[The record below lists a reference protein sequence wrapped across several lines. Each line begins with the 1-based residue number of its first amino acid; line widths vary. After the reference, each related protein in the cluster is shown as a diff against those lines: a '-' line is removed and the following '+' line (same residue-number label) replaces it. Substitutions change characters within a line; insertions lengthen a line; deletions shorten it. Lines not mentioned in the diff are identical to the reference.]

1 MSDWGSRAWQ
11 MVKETRFV
19 AHNPEELW
27 AMVEPADGATATEL
41 GELLTQ
47 AAKTIK
53 EIGGDLRTHSM
64 AVEWDGEG
72 GEAFRTWCNQAAL
85 ATLGLGDYSESA
97 GKWLGHAADTL
108 HEVKPQLE
116 ILRTQSAT
124 ARSVLDAHAAKA
136 TDVGNHDGGP
146 SATEVKT
153 AKTRYTNDSADAA
166 GLMIKLAQ
174 SYTASTEQIDALET
188 PEFPKLPE
196 RFVPEARGETAVSV
210 PTGQKS
216 VTPVETSGRRTAVD
230 SGMSGTSS
238 APQVSAPHHSA
249 SVAHVPDTAPRGH
262 THPTNTTIPTN
273 TAIDSVGTLPST
285 PSVPAA
291 GAAPLPGV
299 SGPDGRTS
307 SPTGV
312 LPPAFGGTAT
322 LAPGTGA
329 GGGRPAYGARSSLR
343 TPSEPG
349 ASGSSR
355 VPGRGLPT
363 SSVPGMSGA
372 GTATPRMSGRGLPG
386 PASARGNN
394 GITGGRPISPAG
406 RSTGAIPRGTVVGGT
421 PNEQQPPMG
430 RGGVAGGT
438 SEGAT
443 PAPRSGERVPGREGA
458 ARGGPRSP
466 AQSGGIIGGQPK
478 QAPQRRRALFTSGG
492 EGLVR
497 GANAHADGTL
507 PQGGGTTRGGSA
519 APLGRAGRSPRGE
532 RTRDRS
538 EDHADDGS
546 NRHQGD
552 QRVIPPTTD

>member
-124 ARSVLDAHAAKA
+124 ARSVLNAHAAKA

-146 SATEVKT
+146 TATEVKT

-174 SYTASTEQIDALET
+174 SYTASTEQIDALEA

-196 RFVPEARGETAVSV
+196 RFVPQSVERRSVSV
-210 PTGQKS
+210 PT
-216 VTPVETSGRRTAVD
+216 VSGSAGGEVATRAVSPAREPSID
-230 SGMSGTSS
+230 SGSNVTSS
-238 APQVSAPHHSA
+238 APQA
-249 SVAHVPDTAPRGH
+249 SPPRHLAGGPDVPATVQSLPTAA
-262 THPTNTTIPTN
+262 TN
-273 TAIDSVGTLPST
+273 TAIDSVGTLPSA
-285 PSVPAA
+285 PAA
-291 GAAPLPGV
+291 PSSAPAPPSGIG
-299 SGPDGRTS
+299 GPDSRAS
-307 SPTGV
+307 SPTGL
-312 LPPAFGGTAT
+312 LPPAFGGGTMPP
-322 LAPGTGA
+322 PGVGT
-329 GGGRPAYGARSSLR
+329 GGGRSTYSGRGSLP
-343 TPSEPG
+343 TGPG
-349 ASGSSR
+349 ASESPR
-355 VPGRGLPT
+355 AVRGLPT
-363 SSVPGMSGA
+363 TPGPGMTA
-372 GTATPRMSGRGLPG
+372 GTGSPRTPGQGLAGPSASRGT
-386 PASARGNN
+386 S
-394 GITGGRPISPAG
+394 GITGGRPISPAAG
-406 RSTGAIPRGTVVGGT
+406 RPTGAIPRGTVI
-421 PNEQQPPMG
+421 
-430 RGGVAGGT
+430 GGT
-438 SEGAT
+438 SNQQQTSVGRSAVTGGASPGTT
-443 PAPRSGERVPGREGA
+443 PTRSGERTTTREGA
-458 ARGGPRSP
+458 ARGPRPP
-466 AQSGGIIGGQPK
+466 AQSGGITGGQPRPS
-478 QAPQRRRALFTSGG
+478 QQRGRAAFTSGG

-497 GANAHADGTL
+497 GANANGTPPRSNGTARGAVAPPPRQGDGS
-507 PQGGGTTRGGSA
+507 R
-519 APLGRAGRSPRGE
+519 RD
-532 RTRDRS
+532 DRS
-538 EDHADDGS
+538 RNDSSRPAEDGDNPRS
-546 NRHQGD
+546 N
-552 QRVIPPTTD
+552 PPQPA

>member
-19 AHNPEELW
+19 AHDPEELW

-108 HEVKPQLE
+108 HAVKPQLE
-116 ILRTQSAT
+116 ILRKQSAT

-136 TDVGNHDGGP
+136 TDVGSHGGGP

-174 SYTASTEQIDALET
+174 SYTASTEQIDALEA

-196 RFVPEARGETAVSV
+196 RFVPEVRGETPVSV

-230 SGMSGTSS
+230 SDTSGTGS
-238 APQVSAPHHSA
+238 APQVSAPHHPA
-249 SVAHVPDTAPRGH
+249 SLAHVPDRVPGGH
-262 THPTNTTIPTN
+262 TNPTNTAIPTS

-285 PSVPAA
+285 PSAPAA
-291 GAAPLPGV
+291 GADPLPGV
-299 SGPDGRTS
+299 SSPDGRTS
-307 SPTGV
+307 SPSGV
-312 LPPAFGGTAT
+312 LLPGLGGTAMFP
-322 LAPGTGA
+322 PGTGP
-329 GGGRPAYGARSSLR
+329 GGGRPAYGVRSSLR
-343 TPSEPG
+343 MPSEPG

-363 SSVPGMSGA
+363 SPVPGVSGA
-372 GTATPRMSGRGLPG
+372 GTGTPRTSGKGLPS
-386 PASARGNN
+386 PASVRGTN

-406 RSTGAIPRGTVVGGT
+406 RSAGAIPRGTVVGGT
-421 PNEQQPPMG
+421 SNEQQTPMG

-443 PAPRSGERVPGREGA
+443 PAARSGEGVPGREGT

-478 QAPQRRRALFTSGG
+478 RAPQRRRALFTPGG

-497 GANAHADGTL
+497 GANANADGTL

-519 APLGRAGRSPRGE
+519 APPARADRSPRGE

-538 EDHADDGS
+538 EGRVDDGS
-546 NRHQGD
+546 NRHQDD
-552 QRVIPPTTD
+552 QRVIPPATD

>member
-19 AHNPEELW
+19 AHDPEQLW

-116 ILRTQSAT
+116 ILRKTSAT

-136 TDVGNHDGGP
+136 TDVGSHDGGP
-146 SATEVKT
+146 SDTEVKT
-153 AKTRYTNDSADAA
+153 AKTRYANDSADAA

-174 SYTASTEQIDALET
+174 SYTASTEQIDALEA

-196 RFVPEARGETAVSV
+196 RFVPEFRGEAPAVV
-210 PTGQKS
+210 PTGHGA
-216 VTPVETSGRRTAVD
+216 VAPVETSGRRAVVD
-230 SGMSGTSS
+230 SGTSGTGS
-238 APQVSAPHHSA
+238 AAQASTLHHPA
-249 SVAHVPDTAPRGH
+249 GVVNVPDAVRGGH
-262 THPTNTTIPTN
+262 SDPTNTAIPMN
-273 TAIDSVGTLPST
+273 TAIDSVGTLPSS
-285 PSVPAA
+285 PSAPAA
-291 GAAPLPGV
+291 GGAPALGMG
-299 SGPDGRTS
+299 GPDGRTS

-312 LPPAFGGTAT
+312 LLPVFGGTAT
-322 LAPGTGA
+322 FPPGTGA
-329 GGGRPAYGARSSLR
+329 GGGRPPYSGRGSLR
-343 TPSEPG
+343 APSEPG
-349 ASGSSR
+349 ASGSPH

-363 SSVPGMSGA
+363 SPVPGMSGT
-372 GTATPRMSGRGLPG
+372 GTGTPRTPGRELPRST
-386 PASARGNN
+386 PARGTNS
-394 GITGGRPISPAG
+394 ITGGRPISPGG

-421 PNEQQPPMG
+421 PNEQQTPVG

-438 SEGAT
+438 SAGA
-443 PAPRSGERVPGREGA
+443 ASARSGERITGREGT
-458 ARGGPRSP
+458 ARGPRSS
-466 AQSGGIIGGQPK
+466 AESGGIIGGQPR
-478 QAPQRRRALFTSGG
+478 QAPQRRRVLFTSGG

-497 GANAHADGTL
+497 GANANGDGTP
-507 PQGGGTTRGGSA
+507 PQSGGTTRGGSA
-519 APLGRAGRSPRGE
+519 APPSRADRSTRGE
-532 RTRDRS
+532 RTSDRS
-538 EDHADDGS
+538 DHPAGDGS
-546 NRHQGD
+546 NRHEGD
-552 QRVIPPTTD
+552 QRVIPPATD

>member
-19 AHNPEELW
+19 AHDPEQLW

-136 TDVGNHDGGP
+136 TDVGSHDGGP

-174 SYTASTEQIDALET
+174 SYTASTEQIDALEA

-196 RFVPEARGETAVSV
+196 RFVPRSFDRTSVSV
-210 PTGQKS
+210 PTVSGS
-216 VTPVETSGRRTAVD
+216 AGGAAAARATSPTREPSID
-230 SGMSGTSS
+230 SGSNVTGS
-238 APQVSAPHHSA
+238 ATQASPPPHLTDKSE
-249 SVAHVPDTAPRGH
+249 VPATVQGLPTA
-262 THPTNTTIPTN
+262 TTNI
-273 TAIDSVGTLPST
+273 AIDSVGTLPSV
-285 PSVPAA
+285 PSAPSSAPAPA
-291 GAAPLPGV
+291 SGIG
-299 SGPDGRTS
+299 GPDSRVST
-307 SPTGV
+307 PTGL
-312 LPPAFGGTAT
+312 LPPAFGGGTMPP
-322 LAPGTGA
+322 PGIGTS
-329 GGGRPAYGARSSLR
+329 GGRSTYGGRGSLP
-343 TPSEPG
+343 TGPG
-349 ASGSSR
+349 ASESPR
-355 VPGRGLPT
+355 AVRGLPT
-363 SSVPGMSGA
+363 TPGPGMAA
-372 GTATPRMSGRGLPG
+372 GTGGPRTPGRGPAG
-386 PASARGNN
+386 PNANRSVN
-394 GITGGRPISPAG
+394 GITGGRPTSPAAG
-406 RSTGAIPRGTVVGGT
+406 RPTGAIPRGTVIGGT
-421 PNEQQPPMG
+421 PNHQQPSVG
-430 RGGVAGGT
+430 RGAVTGGT
-438 SEGAT
+438 SPGASPT
-443 PAPRSGERVPGREGA
+443 RSGERTTTREAA
-458 ARGGPRSP
+458 ARGSRMP
-466 AQSGGIIGGQPK
+466 AQSGGIVGGQPRPS
-478 QAPQRRRALFTSGG
+478 QQRGRAAFTSGG

-497 GANAHADGTL
+497 GANANGTPPRSDGTARGAFA
-507 PQGGGTTRGGSA
+507 PPPRQGDGS
-519 APLGRAGRSPRGE
+519 RRD
-532 RTRDRS
+532 DRS
-538 EDHADDGS
+538 RNDSGHPEEDGDNLHS
-546 NRHQGD
+546 N
-552 QRVIPPTTD
+552 PPQPA

>member
-27 AMVEPADGATATEL
+27 AMVEPADGTTATEL

-124 ARSVLDAHAAKA
+124 ARSVLNAHAAKA

-146 SATEVKT
+146 SDTEVKT
-153 AKTRYTNDSADAA
+153 AKTRYSNDSADAA

-174 SYTASTEQIDALET
+174 SYTASTEQIDALEA

-216 VTPVETSGRRTAVD
+216 VTPVETSERRTTVD

-238 APQVSAPHHSA
+238 APQLSAPHHPA
-249 SVAHVPDTAPRGH
+249 SVAHVPNTVPGGH
-262 THPTNTTIPTN
+262 THPKNTTIPTN

-285 PSVPAA
+285 PSAPAA

-307 SPTGV
+307 SPTGL
-312 LPPAFGGTAT
+312 LPPAFGGTTT
-322 LAPGTGA
+322 LPPGTGA
-329 GGGRPAYGARSSLR
+329 GGSRPAYGARSSLR

-349 ASGSSR
+349 ASGSPR
-355 VPGRGLPT
+355 VPGRGLTASP
-363 SSVPGMSGA
+363 VPGMSGA
-372 GTATPRMSGRGLPG
+372 GTGTPGTPGTRLPG
-386 PASARGNN
+386 PTSARGTN
-394 GITGGRPISPAG
+394 GITGGRPVSPAG

-421 PNEQQPPMG
+421 PNEQQTPMG
-430 RGGVAGGT
+430 RGGVAGGM

-443 PAPRSGERVPGREGA
+443 PAARSGERVPGREGT

-478 QAPQRRRALFTSGG
+478 QAPRRRRALFTSGG

-497 GANAHADGTL
+497 GANANADVTL

-519 APLGRAGRSPRGE
+519 TPPGHGDRSPRGKH
-532 RTRDRS
+532 TRDRS
-538 EDHADDGS
+538 DDQAGDGRD
-546 NRHQGD
+546 RHEGD
-552 QRVIPPTTD
+552 PRAIPPATD